1 MKLLTNHYFWLL
13 VVSLPAVWFLLAP
26 GGYEPH
32 DFHHI
37 ADIYQMHQA
46 IASGQMAPRLGP
58 DFYMSYGYPLFNF
71 YYVLPFYIG
80 AGFYALTGSLMES
93 FKLVFFLSAV
103 VSVAGMYLLLK
114 KYFSQVASFAGSVL
128 YLYTPFRAVEIY
140 VRGAIGEAFAIALL
154 PWVLYV
160 LGNLVDKSSRKNV
173 AIAAVVIAL
182 FLLTHNY
189 FFILASPF
197 IVIYVLLLVNRQR
210 ERLRKFATVILSGL
224 LAVGLSAYWWFPAF
238 SEYKLVA
245 AGTPFVIEDHFPF
258 LKQLLL
264 PSWGYGSSVWGPY
277 DEISFQVGIVNVLV
291 VVAATTLLLSKFVRE
306 KLKSLDTISARLSTL
321 ALICF
326 ALSIFMMNI
335 RSLSI
340 WHILPFTNFI
350 QFPWRLLGITT
361 FFTAFL
367 AGFVI
372 DRLRMKFILGTM
384 LTISC
389 VLLTANYFRPSKTL
403 TRTNEQYLSH
413 FFNNPQYSEDYLQ
426 RPLWVQEKP
435 AQAAERRFIVQ
446 DGAINWVTQLT
457 KVNWQAEVE
466 TEKGAEVTANVLSF
480 PGWFV
485 KVNGNFAQSTAS
497 EPFGLL
503 EFNVPSG
510 VSKVELYWGE
520 TDQRLYADLVSLI
533 SIGIV
538 TLLYFSATRRRA
550 TI

>member
-1 MKLLTNHYFWLL
+1 
-13 VVSLPAVWFLLAP
+13 
-26 GGYEPH
+26 
-32 DFHHI
+32 
-37 ADIYQMHQA
+37 
-46 IASGQMAPRLGP
+46 
-58 DFYMSYGYPLFNF
+58 
-71 YYVLPFYIG
+71 
-80 AGFYALTGSLMES
+80 MES

-114 KYFSQVASFAGSVL
+114 KYFSQAASFAGSVL

-160 LGNLVDKSSRKNV
+160 LGNLVDKQSLSLRDKSSRKNV
-173 AIAAVVIAL
+173 AVAAIVIAL

-197 IVIYVLLLVNRQR
+197 IVVYVLLLIYRQR
-210 ERLRKFATVILSGL
+210 ERLMKLAAVMLSGL
-224 LAVGLSAYWWFPAF
+224 LAIGLSAYWWFPAF

-245 AGTPFVIEDHFPF
+245 ANTPFVIEDHFPF
-258 LKQLLL
+258 LKQLLF
-264 PSWGYGSSVWGPY
+264 PSWGYGSSVWGPH
-277 DEISFQVGIVNVLV
+277 DEISFQIGIVNILV
-291 VVAATTLLLSKFVRE
+291 VVVAIVLLLSKFARE
-306 KLKSLDTISARLSTL
+306 KLKSLDTISARLSVL
-321 ALICF
+321 ALVCF
-326 ALSIFMMNI
+326 VLSIFMMNI
-335 RSLSI
+335 RSLPI

-372 DRLRMKFILGTM
+372 DRLRMKFIFSAVLI
-384 LTISC
+384 ISC
-389 VLLTANYFRPSKTL
+389 VLLTTNYFRPSKTL
-403 TRTNEQYLSH
+403 SRTNEQYLSH

-426 RPLWVQEKP
+426 QPLWVQTKP
-435 AQAAERRFIVQ
+435 AQAPDGRFEVQ
-446 DGAINWVTQLT
+446 DGAINWVTELT
-457 KVNWQAEVE
+457 KVHWQTEVE
-466 TEKGAEVTANVLSF
+466 TENGAQVTANVLSF

-485 KVNGNFAQSTAS
+485 KVNGSFAESTAS
-497 EPFGLL
+497 EPYGLL

-520 TDQRLYADLVSLI
+520 TDQRLYADLVSLV
-533 SIGIV
+533 SIGII